1 MIKLNFEDIADKAS
15 KEINKDLSKVTSL
28 SRCDYVLITE
38 EKIIFV
44 EETNL
49 SSKDLANLR
58 VITKE
63 VIENV
68 KKMWGSLV
76 VFTWYSSYN
85 ICISEYAKG
94 KERIYVILIDSIDGR
109 TARFLSNMIKTLHKY
124 RDGAFLEIRFS
135 VKSL

>member
-124 RDGAFLEIRFS
+124 RDGAFSEIRFS

>member
-76 VFTWYSSYN
+76 VFT
-85 ICISEYAKG
+85 
-94 KERIYVILIDSIDGR
+94 
-109 TARFLSNMIKTLHKY
+109 
-124 RDGAFLEIRFS
+124 
-135 VKSL
+135 